1 MEFADKRKNFR
12 FPAFDDKEGVKLPKS
27 NHRDLFSDEFKTPF
41 SDNRSI
47 AEETEATYEE
57 RFHQEAVS
65 EPVMPEP
72 YVPTK
77 TEPLK
82 REKRPDFSYQGPPME
97 DSVIEV
103 KKPVFYSDHRASLE
117 KKLTREKKLDQR
129 ANSNAQPGK
138 YKGRSYFVPK
148 HIPASIVPED
158 VEPTFSKKE
167 IIDRMKKPKA
177 SYLILEDNEDRAFQ
191 YDEIEKRQISEF
203 EVREEESNIPFTRRE
218 FKQLK
223 KGSKN
228 DEKVP
233 AITRKKNEQPD
244 QMAKNN
250 RLEKS
255 LSGIMAEET
264 SQSRASKY
272 FD

>member
-27 NHRDLFSDEFKTPF
+27 SGRDLFSDEFKTPF
-41 SDNRSI
+41 SEKHS
-47 AEETEATYEE
+47 AEEAETTYEE
-57 RFHQEAVS
+57 SNQQAEAA

-72 YVPTK
+72 YVPAK
-77 TEPLK
+77 AEPLK

-97 DSVIEV
+97 ETVVEV

-117 KKLTREKKLDQR
+117 RKLTSEKKIDQR
-129 ANSNAQPGK
+129 ATSNAQPGK

-148 HIPASIVPED
+148 HIPASIVPEG
-158 VEPTFSKKE
+158 VEPAYSKQE

-177 SYLILEDNEDRAFQ
+177 SYLILEDDEDQAFR
-191 YDEIEKRQISEF
+191 YDEIEKREISEF
-203 EVREEESNIPFTRRE
+203 EVREEETKIPFTRRE

-228 DEKVP
+228 DDSIP
-233 AITRKKNEQPD
+233 AITRKKNEQPE
-244 QMAKNN
+244 QTAKNT

-255 LSGIMAEET
+255 LSGIMEEET
-264 SQSRASKY
+264 SQSRSSKY